1 MPNMTTF
8 DLTREFIDS
17 LRELIDHHDEKA
29 VLALLDDLHPA
40 DIAEI
45 YGELDL
51 DEAKYIYFLLDDDT
65 AADVLTELPEDDKL
79 RFLESLPSE
88 VIAKRFIDKMDSD
101 DAADVLGQLDSTT
114 QQEVLSHIEDIEVAG
129 DIADLLTYDE
139 HTAGGI
145 MAKELI
151 KVRDSWNMNTCIRSM
166 RQQAEEVDEVYYVY
180 VVDSRDVLKGTLSLK
195 RLLLSPEDIQIRDIL
210 NEDVISVRVD
220 TSTDEVS
227 NIMDKYGLVA
237 LPVVDGVGRLV
248 GRITIDDVVDVM
260 REEAEKDYQLASGIT
275 EDVEIS
281 DSVWIHTRA
290 RIPWLL
296 IGLLGGVLGS
306 RVIGG
311 FIGILGEHPH
321 LALFMPLIG
330 AMGGN
335 VGIQSSA
342 IVVQSLA
349 SGSMG
354 LDTNWGKLVKELTI
368 AFLNAT
374 VLSLI
379 MFGYNY
385 IVDAGWPLSLTVS
398 AAMFSVVVFASMF
411 GTFVPLLLKRINIDP
426 AVATGPFVTTLND
439 IIGMFIYLT
448 FGALFYALLL

>member
-1 MPNMTTF
+1 MTTF
-8 DLTREFIDS
+8 ELTREYIDS
-17 LRELIDHHDEKA
+17 LCDLIEAKDEASVSELLHE
-29 VLALLDDLHPA
+29 LHPA

-45 YGELDL
+45 YGELNL
-51 DEAKYIYFLLDDDT
+51 EQAKYIYFLLDDDT
-65 AADVLTELPEDDKL
+65 AADVLAELEEDDKL

-101 DAADVLGQLDSTT
+101 DAADVLGQLHSDV
-114 QQEVLSHIEDIEVAG
+114 QQEVLSHIKDISVAG

-139 HTAGGI
+139 NTAGGI

-151 KVRDSWNMNTCIRSM
+151 KVRETWNMNTCIRSM
-166 RQQAEEVDEVYYVY
+166 RQQGEEVDEVYYVY
-180 VVDSRDVLKGTLSLK
+180 VVDNYEVLKGTLSLK
-195 RLLLSPEDIQIRDIL
+195 RLLLSPEGTQIKDIL
-210 NEDVISVRVD
+210 NKDVISVRVD
-220 TSTDEVS
+220 TSTEEVS

-248 GRITIDDVVDVM
+248 GRITIDDVVDVI

-275 EDVEIS
+275 EDVELS
-281 DSVWIHTRA
+281 DSVWMHTRA

-296 IGLLGGVLGS
+296 IGLLGGVMGS
-306 RVIGG
+306 RVVGG
-311 FIGILGEHPH
+311 FIGILDDHPQ
-321 LALFMPLIG
+321 LALFMSLIG

-354 LDTNWGKLVKELTI
+354 LDTNWGKLLKELTI
-368 AFLNAT
+368 ALLNAT
-374 VLSLI
+374 ALSVII
-379 MFGYNY
+379 MLYNHW
-385 IVDAGWPLSLTVS
+385 VNAGWALTLTVS

-411 GTFVPLLLKRINIDP
+411 GTFVPLMLKRINIDP

-448 FGALFYALLL
+448 FGTLFYNLLMV